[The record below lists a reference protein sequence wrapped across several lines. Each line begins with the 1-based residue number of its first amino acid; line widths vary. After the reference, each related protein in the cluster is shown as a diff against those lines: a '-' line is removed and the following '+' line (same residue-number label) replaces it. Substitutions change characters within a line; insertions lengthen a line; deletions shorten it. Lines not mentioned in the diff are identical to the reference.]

1 MANAVLMASGM
12 GTRMRPLTLT
22 TPKPLIKVHDIPM
35 IESVIKALSERGV
48 DKIYVVVGYLGDQFS
63 YLTERYPNLS
73 IIRNNDYETIN
84 NISSIYY
91 AKEVLTDDTFICEAD
106 LFLKDKNFLKNM
118 ELNESCYFGIPQH
131 GEYSGDWGF
140 MLDEDGFITEVAK
153 GGNWAYNMCGV
164 AYFKANE
171 ARLLADYI
179 GKRYNTEGFED
190 LFWDDV
196 VNENLDTLK
205 LKINPINKGDITEID
220 TVDELNEVNASM

>member
-35 IESVIKALSERGV
+35 IESVISALVERGV
-48 DKIYVVVGYLGDQFS
+48 DKIYVVVGYLGDQFQ
-63 YLTERYPNLS
+63 YLTEKYPNLS
-73 IIRNNDYETIN
+73 ILRNSDFETIN

-91 AKEVLTDDTFICEAD
+91 AKDVLTDDTFICEAD

-118 ELNESCYFGIPQH
+118 TLTDSCYFGIPQY
-131 GEYSGDWGF
+131 GEYSDDWGF
-140 MLDEDGFITEVAK
+140 ALDENDTICKVAK

-164 AYFKANE
+164 AYFKKEE
-171 ARLLADYI
+171 AMLLSELI
-179 GKRYNTEGFED
+179 GKRYNTPGFED
-190 LFWDDV
+190 MFWDDV
-196 VNENLDTLK
+196 VNENLDSLK

-220 TVDELNEVNASM
+220 TVDELNAINAN